1 MLKNLNEPEYRYRKT
16 IGAIGFSMIFFLLF
30 VYARSILVSFA
41 SDVLKMLSIGSA
53 VYALL
58 IGILESATYLLM
70 FMLPALLFKHKVKKS
85 GFSYQVMDARPKLS
99 PWLPLFVFATVLIVH
114 ASAQLNFSMI
124 TWFQGAKSSYGDHA
138 SSFGEL
144 KGYEIALELLSLCVV
159 PGLCEEFLFRGV
171 FLTNLIPFGKNNA
184 ILISALLFSL
194 MHENPAQALFAFVAG
209 ILLGLIYIKTGSIWN
224 CIIVHLINNFVSL
237 LESII
242 NYNFNTSA
250 IWALPLLDVLIYVV
264 GAISLAV
271 LIYVFFSKHP
281 RYDDGMYQKELP
293 AADSY
298 AVYPIEARRMVS
310 LFCTPTMLIFM
321 IFACLS
327 IFSIW
332 LFGGLL
338 W

>member
-1 MLKNLNEPEYRYRKT
+1 MNGVGLVIASFQATLE
-16 IGAIGFSMIFFLLF
+16 FLPISHIRAEVVGQL
-30 VYARSILVSFA
+30 
-41 SDVLKMLSIGSA
+41 G
-53 VYALL
+53 YAL
-58 IGILESATYLLM
+58 GYLLI
-70 FMLPALLFKHKVKKS
+70 FMLPAAVLKHLLQKRGLIYRPMHADFRVS
-85 GFSYQVMDARPKLS
+85 GSLPILILGGVCLIWVQTYLNAAMVGVFHYAEFSNEVFWETDQLKYGYQI
-99 PWLPLFVFATVLIVH
+99 VLQFIV
-114 ASAQLNFSMI
+114 
-124 TWFQGAKSSYGDHA
+124 T
-138 SSFGEL
+138 
-144 KGYEIALELLSLCVV
+144 ALV
-159 PGLCEEFLFRGV
+159 PAFCEEFLFRGV

-298 AVYPIEARRMVS
+298 AVYSIEARRMVS